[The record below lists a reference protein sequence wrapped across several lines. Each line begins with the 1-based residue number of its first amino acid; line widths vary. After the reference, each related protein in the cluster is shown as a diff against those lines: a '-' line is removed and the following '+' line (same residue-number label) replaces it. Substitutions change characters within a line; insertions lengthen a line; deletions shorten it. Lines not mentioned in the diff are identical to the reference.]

1 MAALRSIP
9 DLAVFRPAD
18 ANEVRES
25 WIAAMEWDGPAALAL
40 TRQNVPT
47 LDRSVFAAAEN
58 AKRGAYTLREASSGS
73 PAVVLVATGSEV
85 SLALQAADVLERE
98 GKATRVVSMPCWELF
113 ERQDAAYQ
121 SEVLPAGVPK
131 IAVEAGIR
139 QGWDRWVGNDGGFIT
154 MDQFGA
160 SAPYQVLY
168 EKFGITAERIVA
180 EAQRL
185 LG

>member
-1 MAALRSIP
+1 
-9 DLAVFRPAD
+9 
-18 ANEVRES
+18 
-25 WIAAMEWDGPAALAL
+25 
-40 TRQNVPT
+40 
-47 LDRSVFAAAEN
+47 
-58 AKRGAYTLREASSGS
+58 
-73 PAVVLVATGSEV
+73 
-85 SLALQAADVLERE
+85 
-98 GKATRVVSMPCWELF
+98 MPCWELF
-113 ERQDAAYQ
+113 ERQEAAYQ

-139 QGWDRWVGNDGGFIT
+139 QGWDRWVGNDGGFVT